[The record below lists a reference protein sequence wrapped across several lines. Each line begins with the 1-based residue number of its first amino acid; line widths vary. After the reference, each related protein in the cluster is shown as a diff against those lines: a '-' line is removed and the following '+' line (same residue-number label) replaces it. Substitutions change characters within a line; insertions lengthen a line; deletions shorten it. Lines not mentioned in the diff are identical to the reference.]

1 MVRTIDFKGRYGLE
15 VADEAALGALYDA
28 VLEAFPDAILE
39 DPHEQFMDRLDGRR
53 VSFDAPVDAR
63 RGHHDADH
71 QHQAVA
77 DRRRCGRCSRST
89 RTATPRAC

>member
-15 VADEAALGALYDA
+15 VADEDALGALYDA

-39 DPHEQFMDRLDGRR
+39 DPHEQFMDRLDGPARVVRR
-53 VSFDAPVDAR
+53 AGRAR